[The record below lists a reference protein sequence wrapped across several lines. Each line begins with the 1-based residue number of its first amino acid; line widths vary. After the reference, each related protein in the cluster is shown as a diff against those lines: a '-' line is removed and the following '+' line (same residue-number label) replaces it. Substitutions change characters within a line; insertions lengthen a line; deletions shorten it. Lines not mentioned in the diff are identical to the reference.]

1 MALIAAAMIAVA
13 AQAAEGTKVYV
24 HFSDAS
30 AERRDIAIR
39 VGLLLE
45 DQGVEVVDL
54 RPVGIP
60 ISVPTIRFF
69 SPGQRDEAE
78 RLSRRLAA
86 VIAGQNLRP
95 SSVRVQDFTS
105 YTPKPPDRALEVWLP
120 SR

>member
-1 MALIAAAMIAVA
+1 LIAAALIAGA
-13 AQAAEGTKVYV
+13 AQAAERTKVYV
-24 HFSDAS
+24 HFSNAS
-30 AERRDIAIR
+30 AEQRDVAIR

-54 RPVGIP
+54 RPVGVP
-60 ISVPTIRFF
+60 ISAATVRFF
-69 SPGQRDEAE
+69 APGQRGEAE

-86 VIAGQNLRP
+86 AMAEQSP
-95 SSVRVQDFTS
+95 HSASVRVQDFTS

>member
-1 MALIAAAMIAVA
+1 VIAVA

-30 AERRDIAIR
+30 AEQRDTAIR

-60 ISVPTIRFF
+60 ISAPTIRFF
-69 SPGQRDEAE
+69 APGQREEAE

-86 VIAGQNLRP
+86 AMAEQSPRP
-95 SSVRVQDFTS
+95 ASVRVQDFTS

-120 SR
+120 SRW